1 MVQSRLLL
9 NDDKCECMINVYLPI
24 IFFNF
29 VIVVIGEISF
39 CLTVDEKFVESH
51 AVQEHRSGIQTHNL
65 SLDHAPKRIIRLKY
79 YLLLRLVIS
88 AEIHEWTTSSSTL
101 EGELLL
107 FLSILS
113 LEAIFG
119 VSEDL
124 FKGPRSPRK
133 HHILLI

>member
-1 MVQSRLLL
+1 MFS
-9 NDDKCECMINVYLPI
+9 NCYISI

-29 VIVVIGEISF
+29 VIVIIGEISL

-51 AVQEHRSGIQTHNL
+51 TVQEHRSGIQTHNL
-65 SLDHAPKRIIRLKY
+65 SLDHA
-79 YLLLRLVIS
+79 LLRLVVS
-88 AEIHEWTTSSSTL
+88 AEIHERTTSSSTL